1 MWIDYWSQKMS
12 SSLLLHFFNGKAKT
26 QKTHIFAA
34 CLHLSQL
41 FHILKHSNYLVRWSP
56 ATLDKLSVSELARH
70 PAFTT
75 IFPTIF
81 PTIFVFALS
90 CITTWKQVAQWIS
103 LQPWK
108 QTNSSMA
115 SVVVVYI
122 VNLHEWNVFETN
134 ITLTSN
140 VQKSICKFSKAA
152 LTLTTKLKL
161 LCSPSQKPLKFGF
174 PLISLKPTSLPT

>member
-1 MWIDYWSQKMS
+1 MINACSNAACMWIDYWSQKMS

-90 CITTWKQVAQWIS
+90 WTVDRD
-103 LQPWK
+103 
-108 QTNSSMA
+108 
-115 SVVVVYI
+115 
-122 VNLHEWNVFETN
+122 
-134 ITLTSN
+134 
-140 VQKSICKFSKAA
+140 
-152 LTLTTKLKL
+152 KL
-161 LCSPSQKPLKFGF
+161 PSQLENKSLSESACSRGSKPI
-174 PLISLKPTSLPT
+174 PVWLP